1 MFLPNFKQDM
11 NDNMKKLSIFTC
23 NNNHDNH
30 DFNSIKPRTLKNS
43 KWGTPWELNNI
54 KFANLLTTLSLLL
67 T

>member
-23 NNNHDNH
+23 NNNHN
-30 DFNSIKPRTLKNS
+30 FNSFKPRTLKNS